1 MSPRTRR
8 LAATA
13 VATAAIA
20 ALGAGSASAALLPS
34 IGTRPSPWGNSTL
47 IAKAVADEC
56 WATPGQTYDPKTVG
70 VDCDPGETAKTN
82 EAYVWGVNKVGN
94 DLWFGTA
101 ANVQC
106 LIGNSNNAQ
115 VGPDYVCEKG
125 TSDFRAQY
133 NAPLPNAQKI
143 PTSMGDW
150 RPPHLYRLHNANL
163 APPIQQGLLAG
174 GLERI
179 SDQLTGT
186 DLTRLNSTFGIRSAG
201 TIGKVTF
208 LSGPT
213 VQATQMNIFAFN
225 NETGDFLGST
235 TLSAY
240 NNIRKWVVANGT
252 LYAAVGKLFLTN
264 ASNANQ
270 TAPGSGRIIKWNG
283 DPNDPTAGGNL
294 FSFSEVGV
302 VNSDAAE
309 IVQHGNRLY
318 VGTWP
323 DSPILGTTLPTTS
336 THFYAGMF
344 RSPELPSSGG
354 LPDSSASWD
363 QIWDARNYEPDPFMA
378 STYGVGAMSSFRGQL
393 LWGTMHVPLIAT
405 SLHFGAWH
413 AADYTGTPDT
423 AALLQA
429 AVKTTRSGALFST
442 ANPLASTPTVQL
454 QYGSRTLPVWNS
466 STDTFVNTNNNM
478 GGASPK
484 LGQSGF
490 GNGFNNYIW
499 SMATTNKGLFI
510 GTMDHQA
517 ILQQTLGSDDPQT
530 ALLVTLFQASI
541 PHNARGADLWLLPA
555 GPNGSLTRAM
565 QMDVAGVG
573 NNNNYGVRNM
583 IGAGSQL
590 FLGTANPMNLAQA
603 PVMGGWEIR
612 RAAG

>member
-8 LAATA
+8 LAAIA

-20 ALGAGSASAALLPS
+20 VLGAGSASAALLPS
-34 IGTRPSPWGNSTL
+34 IGSRPTPWGNSTL
-47 IAKAVADEC
+47 IAKATADEC
-56 WATPGQTYDPKTVG
+56 WATPGQTYVPKTVG
-70 VDCDPGETAKTN
+70 VDCPSGQTAKTN
-82 EAYVWGVNKVGN
+82 SAYVWGLSKVGN

-106 LIGNSNNAQ
+106 LIGNSNTAQ

-125 TSDFRAQY
+125 QSNFRTQY
-133 NAPLPNAQKI
+133 NALPFPDL

-150 RPPHLYRLHNANL
+150 RPPHIWVLHDSNTSPL
-163 APPIQQGLLAG
+163 IPQGLQALNLELKDDDMSQAGKDLLA
-174 GLERI
+174 
-179 SDQLTGT
+179 Q
-186 DLTRLNSTFGIRSAG
+186 TFGLRSAG
-201 TIGKVTF
+201 SIGKVTF
-208 LSGPT
+208 LAGPT
-213 VQATQMNIFAFN
+213 ATATRMNVFAFN

-235 TLSAY
+235 TLNAY

-252 LYAAVGKLFLTN
+252 LYAAVGKLFVTN

-270 TAPGSGRIIKWNG
+270 NAGPSGRIIKWNG

-294 FSFSEVGV
+294 FNFSEVGV

-309 IVQHGNRLY
+309 IVQYGNRLY

-323 DSPILGTTLPTTS
+323 DSPILGSTIPTNL
-336 THFYAGMF
+336 THFVGGVF
-344 RSPELPSSGG
+344 RSPELPASGG
-354 LPDSSASWD
+354 LPNDSTTVWD
-363 QIWDARNYEPDPFMA
+363 KIWDANQYEPDPYMA

-405 SLHFGAWH
+405 ALHFGAWH

-423 AALLQA
+423 SALLQG
-429 AVKTTRSGALFST
+429 AVKTTRSAALFST
-442 ANPLASTPTVQL
+442 ANPLASTPTVDL

-466 STDTFVNTNNNM
+466 SSKTFVNTNNNM

-499 SMATTNKGLFI
+499 SMAVSNKGLFV

-517 ILQQTLGSDDPQT
+517 IIQQTLGSDDPNAQ
-530 ALLVTLFQASI
+530 LLVTLFQASI
-541 PHNARGADLWLLPA
+541 PRNARGADLWLLPA

-573 NNNNYGVRNM
+573 NNNNYGIRNM
-583 IGAGSQL
+583 IGNGNQL
-590 FLGTANPMNLAQA
+590 FLGTANPMNLAQS